1 VTRTGGSRNT
11 DARPFA
17 RNLPARIVGSPR
29 PAIRTLPRLAK
40 IAGWAALAG
49 VVGLGLFYV
58 RLMYSPIALNF
69 LAAPIERAIA
79 EELAGSGVQIESVA
93 LGLNQRG
100 LIQFELKSVRV
111 SDEGG
116 ETLVAAPSV
125 AVSLSRSAMLR
136 GRIAVESLDLIS
148 PRLMLT
154 YSDDGM
160 LSLRLSPGTE
170 EAEPDSPQPGTS
182 PAHPAPAARS
192 PQSVAQPPSEGGGLI
207 GRIDLV
213 KVLAEASARARRQE
227 HASAYLRE
235 IGLRSATVVIDS
247 GRRKSVWHVPELD
260 VDLDHRRSR
269 SSIAG
274 RARIESHD
282 GPWEITFRSFE
293 RVRAKALTLAIS
305 VHGLVPRGLVHAFP
319 SLLALE
325 GFNFPVSAEAQ
336 LELSDA
342 GEIQG
347 GKIAI
352 EAGQGN
358 VTFLGQEATPVLV
371 GGGHLTL
378 AYNGPARAF
387 EIEPSELA
395 LGEARVRFTGSLAHA
410 AQGPE
415 QPRWTFDIKSTDGSI
430 VGDAQSPW
438 KLPIDALSATGFLA
452 PERGRIVVEQFVVRA
467 GGAEMT
473 ALAEIAD
480 LGGVSQARIEG
491 KIGPMTVGL
500 FKTLWPSWVGPQTR
514 TWVGKRLVGGNVEGG
529 TFKIVRGGSRPG
541 SGWTPVADE
550 DRLSFSL
557 EGSNLE
563 LAVLDGSPALQVSRA
578 LLRIEG
584 TDVELSVPEATLAAA
599 DGRKLSLKGTF
610 SVDLGQPLPRQGKLA
625 LKGHGPLSLAID
637 MIQREAPHVLQNA
650 GVALPGSEGLVDGN
664 VTFGIPLM
672 PEVQL
677 RDVVVD
683 GRVRISDA
691 KVPQAVGKHDIQGIS
706 LAVELAPGAFEAK
719 GKFLVGNVPATL
731 SWQHVYGASPEK
743 QPPLRIAAVVY
754 DAERTELGLDLNE
767 LVRGEVGVE
776 VSVAQDAKGE
786 ARVHLR
792 ADLANAELILEGLGW
807 RKPVGRRAVFEFDVA
822 KGTGYPVELRNVRL
836 DGENVAI
843 AGWMGL
849 GQDLHVREYRF
860 PQFSLDVVSNFAA
873 HGKLRSDNVWDVTAK
888 GPTYDGRD
896 LFKSFF
902 FVPTERQDKDRP
914 GLDLRAEFDTVLG
927 FFETSARGVRLSMQK
942 RANKLHQLDMRAGL
956 AGGKQMEAVVRPEP
970 GRPRMMVARSNDA
983 GQVFKLVGFLQH
995 AIGGEMTLEVNI
1007 DGKGA
1012 VERTGTLSATRFAL
1026 LGDAASVETG
1036 PGGGRAPSRRNVVR
1050 EKFEFDSLRAPFSV
1064 GAGQFV
1070 LNNASID
1077 GPLMS
1082 ATMSGRVD
1090 FRTRKVHLTGTFTPL
1105 APLNKMFSDVPIFGD
1120 LITGPKREGVFAWNF
1135 GVQGGLENP
1144 QIIVNPLSGVAPG
1157 ALREV
1162 FPILPDEPSA
1172 PPRRAGGRGE
1182 TGTRASSSPAVR
1194 PRADGESPSS
1204 ADGGD
1209 GWVSE
1214 TPKAGSGKK

>member
-1 VTRTGGSRNT
+1 M
-11 DARPFA
+11 
-17 RNLPARIVGSPR
+17 
-29 PAIRTLPRLAK
+29 AK
-40 IAGWAALAG
+40 IAGGVLLAA
-49 VVGLGLFYV
+49 VIGLGLLYL

-69 LAAPIERAIA
+69 LTAPIERAIA
-79 EELAGSGVQIESVA
+79 EELAGPRVQVEGVA
-93 LGLNQRG
+93 LGLSPRG

-111 SDEGG
+111 TDEGG

-125 AVSLSRSAMLR
+125 AVSLSSGAMLR

-148 PRLMLT
+148 ARLMLT
-154 YSDDGM
+154 YTDDGM
-160 LSLRLSPGTE
+160 LSLNFSPGGG
-170 EAEPDSPQPGTS
+170 EAEAESPQPGAS
-182 PAHPAPAARS
+182 PAQPAPPSSSQPSAAH
-192 PQSVAQPPSEGGGLI
+192 PPSEGEGLI

-235 IGLRSATVVIDS
+235 IGLRSATVVIDN
-247 GRRKSVWHVPELD
+247 GQRKSIWHVPELD

-293 RVRAKALTLAIS
+293 RVRAKALTLAVS
-305 VHGLVPRGLVHAFP
+305 VQGLVPRGLAHAFP

-325 GFNFPVSAEAQ
+325 GFNFPVSADAQ

-352 EAGQGN
+352 EAAPGN
-358 VTFLGQEATPVLV
+358 VTFLGQEATPMRVH
-371 GGGHLTL
+371 GGHIAL
-378 AYNGPARAF
+378 AYNGAARAF
-387 EIEPSELA
+387 EIEPSELV
-395 LGEARVRFTGSLAHA
+395 LGEGRVRFTGSLAHTA
-410 AQGPE
+410 EGAEG
-415 QPRWTFDIKSTDGSI
+415 PRWAFDIKSTDGSI

-438 KLPIDALSATGFLA
+438 KLPIDAVSATGFLA
-452 PERGRIVVEQFVVRA
+452 PEQGKIVVEQFVIRA
-467 GGAEMT
+467 GGAEMS
-473 ALAEIAD
+473 ALAEVTDIA
-480 LGGVSQARIEG
+480 GASHARIEG
-491 KIGPMTVGL
+491 QIGAMPVGV
-500 FKTLWPSWVGPQTR
+500 FKTLWPSWVAPQTR
-514 TWVGKRLVGGNVEGG
+514 AWIAKRLVGGTVHGG
-529 TFKIVRGGSRPG
+529 TFKIVRGASRPS
-541 SGWTPVADE
+541 SGWAPVADE
-550 DRLSFSL
+550 DRLSLTL

-563 LAVLDGSPALQVSRA
+563 VAVLDAWPALQAPRA

-584 TDVELSVPEATLAAA
+584 MDVELSVPEATLAAA
-599 DGRKLSLKGTF
+599 DGRKFALKGTF
-610 SVDLGQPLPRQGKLA
+610 SVDLGQPLPRKGRLA
-625 LKGHGPLSLAID
+625 LKGHGPLSLAVDIL
-637 MIQREAPHVLQNA
+637 QREAPHVLQNA
-650 GVALPGSEGLVDGN
+650 GVGLAGSEGLLDGN
-664 VTFGIPLM
+664 VTIAVPLG

-677 RDVVVD
+677 RDVAVD

-691 KVPQAVGKHDIQGIS
+691 KVPQAVGKHDIQGVN
-706 LAVELAPGAFEAK
+706 LGVELAPGAFEAK

-731 SWQHVYGASPEK
+731 SWQHVYGAPPES
-743 QPPLRIAAVVY
+743 QPPLRIAGVLY
-754 DAERTELGLDLNE
+754 EAERAELGLDLND

-786 ARVHLR
+786 RHVHLR
-792 ADLANAELILEGLGW
+792 ADLANAELVLEGLGW

-822 KGTGYPVELRNVRL
+822 KGTGYPAELRNVRL
-836 DGENVAI
+836 DGENIAI

-849 GQDLHVREYRF
+849 GQDLHVKEYRF

-873 HGKLRSDNVWDVTAK
+873 HGKLRSDNVWEVTAK

-902 FVPTERQDKDRP
+902 FVPAERQDKERP
-914 GLDLRAEFDTVLG
+914 GLDLRAEFETVIG
-927 FFETSARGVRLSMQK
+927 FFETSARGVRLTMQK
-942 RANKLHQLDMRAGL
+942 RANKLVQLDMRAGL

-970 GRPRMMVARSNDA
+970 GRSRTMVAKSNDA
-983 GQVFKLVGFLQH
+983 GQVFKLVGFLPH
-995 AIGGEMTLEVNI
+995 ALGGDMVLEVNI
-1007 DGKGA
+1007 DGRGA
-1012 VERTGTLSATRFAL
+1012 AERVGTLTATRFAL
-1026 LGDAASVETG
+1026 LGDAVSVETTAG
-1036 PGGGRAPSRRNVVR
+1036 SGRGPSRRNVVR
-1050 EKFEFDSLRAPFSV
+1050 EKIEFDTLRAPFSV

-1070 LNNASID
+1070 LNNASIE

-1082 ATMSGRVD
+1082 ATMNGHVD
-1090 FRTRKVHLTGTFTPL
+1090 FRTRKVRVTGTFTPL
-1105 APLNKMFSDVPIFGD
+1105 SAVNKMFSEVPIFGD

-1135 GVQGGLENP
+1135 GVQGALENP

-1162 FPILPDEPSA
+1162 FPIIPEEPSA
-1172 PPRRAGGRGE
+1172 PARKGSGRGE
-1182 TGTRASSSPAVR
+1182 PGTRASSSPAVR
-1194 PRADGESPSS
+1194 PSS
-1204 ADGGD
+1204 DSAFPTPPDLSD